1 MRLSLREASRVRM
14 SAVITIRIVPPRIG
28 SSAAAAL
35 ANVKAA
41 TMAAKA
47 DLILMR
53 LSKSRCNYL

>member
-1 MRLSLREASRVRM
+1 M
-14 SAVITIRIVPPRIG
+14 SAVITIRMVPPRIG